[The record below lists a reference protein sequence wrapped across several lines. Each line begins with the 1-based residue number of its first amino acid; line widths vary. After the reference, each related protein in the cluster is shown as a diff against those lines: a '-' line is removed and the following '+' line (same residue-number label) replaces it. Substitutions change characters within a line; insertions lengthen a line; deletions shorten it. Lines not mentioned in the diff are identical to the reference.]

1 VAESSGSRLPDVQN
15 GVRAIAGVVSAD
27 VRWPEPDGPA
37 TLYVVFAA
45 DLDSAGRA
53 QVTRDVMDVLGEL
66 GGVDLGTLR
75 ARPTEALDVTLC
87 HIGPLPAEDPQPAP
101 RLSPATPPVVEALA
115 EPVAAVRPVRAV
127 FTGLN
132 IDHHDLDI
140 EVSVQLVL
148 GGHSL
153 AGQAK
158 GIATAG
164 AELRTVAAATLDALR
179 ATVQE
184 QVRLELEW
192 VRVTEHAALSVV
204 ECAVTV
210 LVGRTEDRLYLGSV
224 LARGDLR
231 EAVVRATLDALNRPL
246 SRIAAAA

>member
-15 GVRAIAGVVSAD
+15 GVRAISGVVSAD

-45 DLDSAGRA
+45 DLESAGRA
-53 QVTRDVMDVLGEL
+53 QVTRDVMEVLEEL
-66 GGVDLGTLR
+66 GGVDLDTLR
-75 ARPTEALDVTLC
+75 ARPTEALDVTLSE
-87 HIGPLPAEDPQPAP
+87 IGPLPAEGPQPTAP
-101 RLSPATPPVVEALA
+101 PAPATPPVAETLA
-115 EPVAAVRPVRAV
+115 GPVGAVRPVRAV

-132 IDHHDLDI
+132 VDHHELDT
-140 EVSVQLVL
+140 EVSVQLAL
-148 GGHSL
+148 GGHPL

-179 ATVQE
+179 GTVQE

-192 VRVTEHAALSVV
+192 VRVTEHAALTVV

-210 LVGRTEDRLYLGSV
+210 LVGRTDHLYLGSV